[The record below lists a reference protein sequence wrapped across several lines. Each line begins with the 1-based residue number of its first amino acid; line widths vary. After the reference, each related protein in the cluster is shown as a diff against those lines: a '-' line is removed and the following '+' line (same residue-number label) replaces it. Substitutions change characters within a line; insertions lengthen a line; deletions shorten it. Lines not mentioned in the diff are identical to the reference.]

1 MGDPRFEVGAPYNV
15 GTCKA
20 GGVCP
25 RSTLPYVQGL
35 AVILIDGLVLFPS
48 SRPDLWRIQQ
58 QDPVLL

>member
-25 RSTLPYVQGL
+25 ESALLRIQVL
-35 AVILIDGLVLFPS
+35 AVVLIEYLVLFPS
-48 SRPDLWRIQQ
+48 SRPDLRRVQQ